1 VSYRWW
7 IIAPVARAADHWEAA
22 MDREQFWALV
32 EAAKAAAG
40 GNCDRQAELLELA
53 LRRLPA
59 AEIVAFAVTLEGLLA
74 QSKRIELWGAAD
86 LIVNQCSEDGFE
98 YFCGW
103 LVSQGRGVYEAALA
117 DPDWLADYPGL
128 GDGSEVDCEAIW
140 CAADRAHQ
148 ARTGRQLPDEVY
160 SGLPLIGT
168 WWPSERHAEETRRRD
183 PKLWQR
189 FGERYWATPKP
200 IGTGVE
206 DGP

>member
-1 VSYRWW
+1 
-7 IIAPVARAADHWEAA
+7 
-22 MDREQFWALV
+22 MDQQQFWALV

-40 GNCDRQAELLELA
+40 GNGDRQAELLELA
-53 LRRLPA
+53 LRRLPP
-59 AEIVAFAVTLEGLLA
+59 AEIAAFAVTHDRLLA

-98 YFCGW
+98 YFRCW
-103 LVSQGRGVYEAALA
+103 LMSQGRGVYEAALA

-128 GDGSEVDCEAIW
+128 GDGTDVECEAIW
-140 CAADRAHQ
+140 YAAERAHQ
-148 ARTGRQLPDEVY
+148 ARTGRQLPEEAY
-160 SGLPLIGT
+160 GGLPLIGT
-168 WWPSERHAEETRRRD
+168 WWPLERHAEETSRRY

-200 IGTGVE
+200 IGTDGK